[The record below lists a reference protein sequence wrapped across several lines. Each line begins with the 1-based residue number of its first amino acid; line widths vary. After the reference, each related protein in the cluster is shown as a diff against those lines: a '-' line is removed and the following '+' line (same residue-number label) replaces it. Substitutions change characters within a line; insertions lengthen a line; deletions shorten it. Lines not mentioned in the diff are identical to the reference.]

1 MMGLLRASLVILSL
15 AQGLVTVTASVTAA
29 QNDSHEARDIAGRL
43 FASQA
48 VLFSHASVEAS
59 TSNLKPALEG
69 QLGRQLSEEEARRL
83 GEILAR
89 VALEALP
96 RADIEAYYADLLV
109 RHFSPEELTELAAFY
124 RTPLG
129 AKVLRFSSVTLFEE
143 GAPGL
148 ERLLKAH
155 DRELQERFRAEFTRE
170 FPAIK
175 RELERQQRH
184 TP

>member
-1 MMGLLRASLVILSL
+1 MGLLLASLVVLSL
-15 AQGLVTVTASVTAA
+15 ALRLVTVTASVTAA
-29 QNDSHEARDIAGRL
+29 QDGSLGAGEIAGLL

-48 VLFSHASVEAS
+48 VLISHASVEAS
-59 TSNLKPALEG
+59 TSRLKPALEG

-96 RADIEAYYADLLV
+96 RSDIEAYYADLLV
-109 RHFSPEELTELAAFY
+109 RHFSPEELTDLAAFY

-129 AKVLRFSSVTLFEE
+129 AKVLRFSSVTLLEE
-143 GAPGL
+143 GNPGL
-148 ERLLKAH
+148 ERILKAH

-175 RELERQQRH
+175 RELERQRRYTQ
-184 TP
+184 